1 MWICECRS
9 SALFQ
14 ALSLTIFLAKE
25 QVTVSDKRP
34 VNLDLGTFKHPLI
47 SVVSISH
54 RVSGVILFVGLVFLF
69 NLFDTSLE
77 GAVGF
82 ATAQTLLQE
91 NFFAQ
96 FITWGLLSALG
107 FHFSAGVKHLVMD
120 LGHGEE
126 LDAANRAAKF
136 VIGLTVILA
145 VLAGVWVW

>member
-1 MWICECRS
+1 
-9 SALFQ
+9 LFQ
-14 ALSLTIFLAKE
+14 AFSFTNFLAKE

-54 RVSGVILFVGLVFLF
+54 RISGVILFVGLVFLF
-69 NLFDTSLE
+69 NLFDISLE
-77 GAVGF
+77 GAAGF
-82 ATAQTLLQE
+82 AAAQTLLQE
-91 NFFAQ
+91 SFFAQ

-107 FHFSAGVKHLVMD
+107 FHFSAGIKHLVMD

-126 LDAANRAAKF
+126 LEAANNAAKF

-145 VLAGVWVW
+145 VLAGIWIW